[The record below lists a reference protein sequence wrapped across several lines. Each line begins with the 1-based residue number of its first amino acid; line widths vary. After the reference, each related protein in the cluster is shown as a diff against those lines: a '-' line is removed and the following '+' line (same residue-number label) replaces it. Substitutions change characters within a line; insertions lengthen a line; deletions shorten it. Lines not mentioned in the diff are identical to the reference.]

1 MDLLDSIQDPQ
12 INHDEVYAEAL
23 ASSSVLFREQLR
35 TGTLSKAIKA
45 TLADTESQAHIAGHT
60 VGRALGFTCSLLEQI
75 LQASVTSEQLQ
86 QLGEGNDNDGD
97 GKKLMVISQD
107 ALSTLQALYDE
118 GQKLKAL
125 SSTTVT
131 SATDEDGGD
140 LEVSETSIESFRRR
154 VLAELRRA
162 LPAQQRKLIAS
173 TFPSYF
179 LQDVGGPQS
188 LAW

>member
-12 INHDEVYAEAL
+12 INHDAVYAEAL

-60 VGRALGFTCSLLEQI
+60 VGRVLGFTCSLLEQI

-86 QLGEGNDNDGD
+86 QQLGEGNEN

-107 ALSTLQALYDE
+107 ALSALQTLYDE

-131 SATDEDGGD
+131 SATDEDGED